1 MLVIMIIELY
11 ETHPLRSSAHTSLSN
26 ILIKLWIIVTIMS
39 KLLSVLKITLRKM
52 KCFKNTC
59 NCRFLMQF
67 IITTPL
73 SFPWLQGDNSRMLY

>member
-39 KLLSVLKITLRKM
+39 KLLSV
-52 KCFKNTC
+52 
-59 NCRFLMQF
+59 
-67 IITTPL
+67 
-73 SFPWLQGDNSRMLY
+73 

>member
-26 ILIKLWIIVTIMS
+26 ILIKLWIIVTIRS

-52 KCFKNTC
+52 KYFKNTC
-59 NCRFLMQF
+59 SCRFLMQF